1 MVATELRK
9 PDRLPQKVLELNICS
24 VYGSGM
30 RAPRMC
36 CLDLDTFFVS
46 VERLL
51 DPSLRG
57 RPVVVGGRRGGRG
70 VVTSAS
76 YEVRAF
82 GVRSGMS
89 IREASE
95 RAPVD
100 AVFVSGHGEAHTA
113 YSKRARDIVERFSP
127 VVVAASI
134 DEHYLDFRGCERL
147 YRRHVDADDDATI
160 LRVVREMTAAID
172 RELGLPASAGIATSK
187 PMAKVASAL
196 AKPHGV
202 LLVRAGTEAAT
213 LAPLGVRRLPGV
225 GPVAEA
231 RLHAAGIETIAQ
243 LAAAAEET
251 VRPIFG
257 AYTTAIRLAAR
268 GEGAD
273 ELGRERPAFREHDP
287 FGVVAGTISN
297 ERTFVETSRAKSDA
311 VLSGLCERVCS
322 RARRRGV
329 VAGQVTLK
337 LRYTDFQTISRGR
350 TIAPTSVDVEL
361 HRIVHDL
368 YREAR
373 DRPLAI
379 RLLGVAVAK
388 LRLDAAQ
395 LALFDAGER
404 RGVAVD
410 RVRDRFGYDAV
421 HLATTIAGERGR
433 GTGGGTGSRRHG

>member
-1 MVATELRK
+1 MQ
-9 PDRLPQKVLELNICS
+9 DRTVQ
-24 VYGSGM
+24 
-30 RAPRMC
+30 APRMC

-95 RAPVD
+95 RAPAD
-100 AVFVSGHGEAHTA
+100 AVFVPGHHDA
-113 YSKRARDIVERFSP
+113 YGDYSDRARAIVERFSP

-147 YRRHVDADDDATI
+147 YRRPDDADDDATI
-160 LRVVREMTAAID
+160 SRVVREMTRTID

-187 PMAKVASAL
+187 PMAKVASGL

-202 LLVRAGTEAAT
+202 LLVKAGTEAAT
-213 LAPLGVRRLPGV
+213 LAPLPVRKLPGI
-225 GPVAEA
+225 GPVSEL
-231 RLHAAGIETIAQ
+231 RLHALGIETLAQ
-243 LAAAAEET
+243 LVAAPD
-251 VRPIFG
+251 VLLRPVFG
-257 AYTTAIRLAAR
+257 AYTESICLAAR
-268 GEGAD
+268 GAGTD

-287 FGVVAGTISN
+287 RGAVAGTISN
-297 ERTFVETSRAKSDA
+297 ERTFVEVNPDTADA

-337 LRYTDFQTISRGR
+337 LRYTDFHTITRGR

-361 HRIVHDL
+361 HRVVVEL

-373 DRPLAI
+373 TRPLPI
-379 RLLGVAVAK
+379 RLLGIQIAK
-388 LRLDAAQ
+388 LRLDAVQ
-395 LALFDAGER
+395 LPLFDAGER
-404 RGVAVD
+404 RGFAVD
-410 RVRDRFGYDAV
+410 RVRDKFGYDAV
-421 HLATTIAGERGR
+421 HLATTLGRRRRGP
-433 GTGGGTGSRRHG
+433 